1 MLILGSRLI
10 GIPIM
15 SLQTGT
21 KLAVTKLPIIDPSNL
36 RVVAYEVD
44 GTMLSEHPSFIR
56 IADVRE
62 LSGVGMIIDSN
73 DEFVGA
79 KDVIS
84 IQKLYE
90 LGFNPIG
97 MRVIDELKHN
107 LGKVKDYS
115 LETNSFVIQ
124 QLNVKPGIIKSLA
137 DTELLIHRSQIVE
150 INNQSIIVKATVKKL
165 APIKNIDKLTYL
177 NPFRSP
183 NPQTNETHSFQSSST
198 ASARFI
204 SS

>member
-150 INNQSIIVKATVKKL
+150 INNQSIIVRATVKKL

-183 NPQTNETHSFQSSST
+183 SPQTNETHPF
-198 ASARFI
+198 
-204 SS
+204 